1 MDQEIS
7 TTSSFPKCFLTER
20 FIVVIKTAQ
29 SRNKV
34 MQIMFSKKDGSVFIN
49 FPYYKFS
56 QGLVSLVTFS
66 GNIKLPTSLNLVPGG
81 KVTSHLVKY
90 SHHPDGRAHFSQDG
104 RVRTKVKKKAIA
116 LFKAEG
122 HIFTAQLQGMNDF
135 EATNSKK
142 DVGSTLKRT
151 AFEFKFAYTDPEA
164 IKIVGRWY
172 SRANL
177 LTRLQGEV
185 KGPVVPCITDA
196 GKRYLG
202 VLIANPYLETAKEYA
217 LLLTCEAIPALTQ
230 DEESALTFIAGFDSP
245 EIVNNTQIDTTFLA
259 LSYPVKDF
267 SALERRI
274 GTTDFIRNPKQT

>member
-1 MDQEIS
+1 MNQEIS

-135 EATNSKK
+135 VATNSKK

-151 AFEFKFAYTDPEA
+151 AF
-164 IKIVGRWY
+164 
-172 SRANL
+172 
-177 LTRLQGEV
+177 
-185 KGPVVPCITDA
+185 
-196 GKRYLG
+196 
-202 VLIANPYLETAKEYA
+202 
-217 LLLTCEAIPALTQ
+217 
-230 DEESALTFIAGFDSP
+230 
-245 EIVNNTQIDTTFLA
+245 
-259 LSYPVKDF
+259 
-267 SALERRI
+267 RI
-274 GTTDFIRNPKQT
+274 